1 LPIKD
6 GQMAISSPEPDF
18 AGLEVSAE
26 RFEWW
31 KNRIMRTAEL
41 L

>member
-1 LPIKD
+1 MK
-6 GQMAISSPEPDF
+6 ISSPAPNFD
-18 AGLEVSAE
+18 GLDVSKE

-41 L
+41 V